1 MANSFLPTEQRLTLT
16 CERFPAFPR
25 EPAVLVRL
33 VKHIYK
39 IVHDD
44 ANALLRPYGLN
55 HPEYNLLMMLFGT
68 PGGALSASELA
79 DAAGEKSANITRL
92 TSELCGKGLIERTAA
107 DDDRR
112 KVMLAL
118 TAAGEA
124 MIESFLPDISA
135 LLDRQMR
142 ALSEDDQRQLET
154 LLKKM
159 LAGLPV
165 ASERD

>member
-1 MANSFLPTEQRLTLT
+1 MNSFLPTEQRIDHT
-16 CERFPAFPR
+16 CERYPPFRR

-33 VKHIYK
+33 IKHLHK
-39 IVHDD
+39 LVHDD
-44 ANALLRPYGLN
+44 ANATVRPYGLN
-55 HPEYNLLMMLFGT
+55 HPEYNLLMMLYGT

-79 DAAGEKSANITRL
+79 ESSGEKSANITRL
-92 TSELCGKGLIERTAA
+92 TNGLCDKGLIVRTA
-107 DDDRR
+107 DEDDRR

-124 MIESFLPDISA
+124 LIGELLPDVCN

-142 ALSEDDQRQLET
+142 TLDAGDQRQLEG

-159 LAGLPV
+159 LSGLT
-165 ASERD
+165 A